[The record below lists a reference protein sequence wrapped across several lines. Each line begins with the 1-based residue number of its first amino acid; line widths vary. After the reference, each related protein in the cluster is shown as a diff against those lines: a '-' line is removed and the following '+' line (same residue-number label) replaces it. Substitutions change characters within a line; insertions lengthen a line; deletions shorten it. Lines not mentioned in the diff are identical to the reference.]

1 MTNRK
6 TNQGLGLLFG
16 LTFIS
21 PITYSVLA
29 YEMDVVQRV
38 FYFSISLLL
47 FFVYILKSKFE
58 KGVILNKYLTILILL
73 FPFSFLTAFFNDS
86 ASLLILKFSD
96 LLIPLAIII
105 QSTIMFLILGEDKFF
120 KIVSYSV
127 VIFST
132 LFSIIGLLES
142 FQIKL
147 MDLPAVMP
155 PGSLLGHRGFAS
167 EYLSSALPF
176 FLIANEYINLK
187 NRKVLLIAAILNV
200 SFLLF
205 TRSRAGIL
213 ILFFVIIVYF
223 IFIFL
228 KTPKKEIL
236 KKIKPIL
243 VVISVSLLL
252 SFIPLK
258 VGERP
263 DLKSTAETFFDQ
275 EFKSNMLRLNFW
287 DASVKMIMEKPLVGH
302 GLYKWSGYYPKYY
315 GDYFDDKSLLLV
327 HNIHAHNDFLEMFA
341 ESGLLAPVIYL
352 LIFISVLAALFKK
365 IKQNEKYFA
374 LILVVI
380 IIFCFSVVSFPTY
393 KFASFFHLAVVC
405 GIALAA
411 PAISEKNTFRLNA
424 KYLKVILFILLIVG
438 GIISYIKLK
447 SELGYSQAIYL
458 KDRRQYQLMSQKLDE
473 VSDVFYPFDAA
484 KQPVDY
490 YRGIANSY
498 LSRHSEALQNNLAG
512 LELAPFNPILMRN
525 AAASYQETGDKKRAI
540 EQFEKVKKYFPNY
553 LGSQFKLLK
562 LYLDAGQTEKA
573 EKLYLE
579 LNEKSPGNPELNAFQ
594 NQFNKHSVR

>member
-6 TNQGLGLLFG
+6 TNTGTGILFG

-21 PITYSVLA
+21 PITYSILV

-38 FYFSISLLL
+38 FYVSLSLLL
-47 FFVYILKSKFE
+47 LFTHVLKSKLE
-58 KGVILNKYLTILILL
+58 QGVILNKYLTILILL
-73 FPFSFLTAFFNDS
+73 LPFSFLTAFFNDS
-86 ASLLILKFSD
+86 ASLLILKLSD
-96 LLIPLAIII
+96 LIIPFTIII
-105 QSTIMFLILGEDKFF
+105 QSAIVFLILGEDKFF
-120 KIVSYSV
+120 KIVSFSV

-132 LFSIIGLLES
+132 LFSSIGLLES
-142 FQIKL
+142 FQIIL
-147 MDLPAVMP
+147 IDLPAVMP

-167 EYLSSALPF
+167 EYLLSALPF
-176 FLIANEYINLK
+176 FLIANEYIDLK
-187 NRKVLLIAAILNV
+187 KRKVLLIAAILNL

-236 KKIKPIL
+236 NKLKPIL

-327 HNIHAHNDFLEMFA
+327 HNIHSHNDFLEMFA

-365 IKQNEKYFA
+365 VKQNQKYFA

-380 IIFCFSVVSFPTY
+380 IIFCFSVVSFPLY
-393 KFASFFHLAVVC
+393 KFASYFHGTVVC
-405 GIALAA
+405 GIALATV
-411 PAISEKNTFRLNA
+411 PESRKNNFSF
-424 KYLKVILFILLIVG
+424 KSVYLKAILSIVLILCAIT
-438 GIISYIKLK
+438 SYIKIK
-447 SELGYSQAIYL
+447 SELSYGQAIFL
-458 KDRRQYQLMSQKLDE
+458 KDRRQYLLMSEKLDE
-473 VSDVFYPFDAA
+473 VSNVFYPFDPS

-498 LSRHSEALQNNLAG
+498 LSRHSEALKNNLSG

-525 AAASYQETGDKKRAI
+525 TAASYQETGNVKSAI
-540 EQFEKVKKYFPNY
+540 EFFEKARKLFPNY
-553 LGSQFKLLK
+553 LVPQFKLLK
-562 LYLDAGQTEKA
+562 IYIDTNRIEKA
-573 EKLYLE
+573 ENLYKE
-579 LNEKSPGNPELNAFQ
+579 LKEKSPENPALDEFRNYFENNL
-594 NQFNKHSVR
+594 